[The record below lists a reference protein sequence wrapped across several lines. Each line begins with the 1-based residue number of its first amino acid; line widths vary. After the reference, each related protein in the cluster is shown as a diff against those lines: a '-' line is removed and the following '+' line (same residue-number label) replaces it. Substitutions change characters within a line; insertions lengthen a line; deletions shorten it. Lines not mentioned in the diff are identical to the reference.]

1 MCLVNEATI
10 MDITYSNTGNFDF
23 PFDSMHNLNFTRYFI
38 YFFRY
43 RRLIPKYLSNYFLND
58 RWFVR
63 VKIKNT
69 RKLFKN
75 YKCNKNKNIKHY
87 NISQRI
93 PFASK
98 RLSLPPPPSP
108 FRKDRSRGSDLFS
121 NYLRPARNALTSR
134 YSPPLHTPDRERE
147 RENNIIPFNFTK
159 SKINFSQSRTKYDE
173 ITNFRSALYEVTE

>member
-1 MCLVNEATI
+1 MRLVNEATI
-10 MDITYSNTGNFDF
+10 MDITVQILEISIFHSIRCITWISRDILYIFSIQTIN
-23 PFDSMHNLNFTRYFI
+23 SKL
-38 YFFRY
+38 
-43 RRLIPKYLSNYFLND
+43 LSQ
-58 RWFVR
+58 RPVFVR